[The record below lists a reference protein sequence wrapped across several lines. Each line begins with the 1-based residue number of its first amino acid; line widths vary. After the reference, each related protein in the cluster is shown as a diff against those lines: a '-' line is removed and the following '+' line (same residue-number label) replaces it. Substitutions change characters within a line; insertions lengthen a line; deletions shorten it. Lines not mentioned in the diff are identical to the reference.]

1 MSPSG
6 PARSLFALWLLL
18 ISAGLARAQSNDR
31 AIAGSAD
38 STAGAAA
45 IPDTAA
51 ADRPGRNPAIVVG
64 ERLVF
69 SVRYGKIPA
78 GEATLSIV
86 DRTTVDGHDCFH
98 VVSTASSSA
107 VFDKVY
113 PVRDRY
119 ESYMDVDSLWS
130 RHFEKHLREGRYK
143 ADQVVRLDQE
153 AGIARYHDG
162 REFPIPRGTY
172 DVIARA
178 VQPFNDPRPP
188 RVEILRDVAVMD
200 PREVALNVDRV
211 GVDTVP
217 AGLTV
222 DGAVPSYAS
231 VGTWTAAGSWF
242 AHSAFYR
249 QPWVLPARVLRPSDT
264 TEATI
269 ERDGGW
275 ARFPYVGPVDRPV
288 PVELV
293 DATLGW
299 DPLPV
304 AAVDTVG
311 DWRWISLWVGDF
323 EFRKW
328 RVWAEPALVADEGEV
343 RVEAPAV
350 DGWDPAWLPDP
361 DRERW
366 WEVRW
371 HRELA
376 DGSYEGRHAGT
387 TFLSY

>member
-172 DVIARA
+172 DV
-178 VQPFNDPRPP
+178 
-188 RVEILRDVAVMD
+188 L
-200 PREVALNVDRV
+200 
-211 GVDTVP
+211 
-217 AGLTV
+217 
-222 DGAVPSYAS
+222 
-231 VGTWTAAGSWF
+231 
-242 AHSAFYR
+242 SAFYIVR
-249 QPWVLPARVLRPSDT
+249 TMSL
-264 TEATI
+264 E
-269 ERDGGW
+269 DG
-275 ARFPYVGPVDRPV
+275 AEFLLDSHADRKNYPIKV
-288 PVELV
+288 SVEK
-293 DATLGW
+293 
-299 DPLPV
+299 
-304 AAVDTVG
+304 
-311 DWRWISLWVGDF
+311 R
-323 EFRKW
+323 E
-328 RVWAEPALVADEGEV
+328 
-343 RVEAPAV
+343 RVETPAGTFDCIV
-350 DGWDPAWLPDP
+350 VEPTLRSGAFFK
-361 DRERW
+361 
-366 WEVRW
+366 
-371 HRELA
+371 H
-376 DGSYEGRHAGT
+376 EGRLTIWLTDDERRIPVQMKSKIPVGSISVVLTELIRPEPEAAK
-387 TFLSY
+387 